1 MYISYRGLSI
11 RENLTTGPPRCGLPG
26 GPNVYFE
33 IRVSTE
39 SRPWRRKFSRSCRD
53 LNPGP
58 FSHESGALTTELS
71 WCLCSLANIDGVC
84 ELVSTVYGCRL
95 QSNSKHWFTTSFPS
109 CLLEGAGKRGVECGL
124 QSHSEH
130 RFPAPASWRKYV
142 VNHCLE
148 FGLQCVQ
155 PGRPPNWFIPL
166 PAPIELHGDIG
177 RPFFFLVLF
186 HLCNVT
192 SYDVLL
198 NFQYFSARSHA
209 RTHAHTHTPTTLSLL
224 VSLSPSLS
232 LLCLFLFLF
241 FILRTGETK

>member
-11 RENLTTGPPRCGLPG
+11 RENLTTGPPRWVFPSA
-26 GPNVYFE
+26 FT
-33 IRVSTE
+33 S
-39 SRPWRRKFSRSCRD
+39 WR
-53 LNPGP
+53 
-58 FSHESGALTTELS
+58 
-71 WCLCSLANIDGVC
+71 LCSLANIDGVC

-209 RTHAHTHTPTTLSLL
+209 RTHAHTHTPTTPSLL

-232 LLCLFLFLF
+232 LLCLFLFFIFYFENRWNKITACTFDRLLF
-241 FILRTGETK
+241 PPTPPVFADRNR